1 MWCFIAVNMVYLC
14 HHDELYS
21 SPGGYDSMNHCQEGH
36 LQGS

>member
-14 HHDELYS
+14 HYDELYS
-21 SPGGYDSMNHCQEGH
+21 SPGGYASMNHCKEGH